1 MPGLRQEINKKEA
14 EKNLYVCY
22 ECGSYFRVR
31 TRNRIRMVA
40 DAGTFTP
47 WFEDLAEAN
56 PLEFPGYEDKVKA
69 AKEKTGLHEAV
80 TIGHCKIYGE
90 DAVLGICDARF
101 LMSSMGHVMGRKL
114 PALWNARQR
123 KVCRSSCFAA
133 PVAPECRRDR
143 FPDADGKNICGIEA
157 AFGSGA
163 IVYSGADRPDD
174 RGRDGKFCHAWRHHL
189 GGAGGTHRF
198 CGTACD

>member
-1 MPGLRQEINKKEA
+1 M
-14 EKNLYVCY
+14 
-22 ECGSYFRVR
+22 R

-133 PVAPECRRDR
+133 PVAPECRRGS
-143 FPDADGKNICGIEA
+143 FP
-157 AFGSGA
+157 
-163 IVYSGADRPDD
+163 
-174 RGRDGKFCHAWRHHL
+174 
-189 GGAGGTHRF
+189 
-198 CGTACD
+198 